1 VPGDRV
7 KEGEDCEGTP
17 ATNDGAHVVR
27 SLNRHEQSRVMT
39 TLEGAWCT
47 AARTAELATPMFHPG

>member
-17 ATNDGAHVVR
+17 ATNDGAHVVG
-27 SLNRHEQSRVMT
+27 SLNRYEQSRVMT

-47 AARTAELATPMFHPG
+47 ELATPMFHLG

>member
-1 VPGDRV
+1 MPGDRV

-17 ATNDGAHVVR
+17 ATNDGAHVVG

-47 AARTAELATPMFHPG
+47 ELATPMFHLG